1 MSSFEYSGGSL
12 TQMRASEA
20 AVSPVADVVHRLGS
34 DCSQGLLCE
43 EVGRRQQL
51 HGLNEFEIRE
61 EDPLWRKYLNQV
73 STPAFSFPVSLWPLA
88 IFVSCVPSSRTHWL
102 CYCWRQPL
110 SVCVLGSLMTPS
122 LSQWWVYFLQD
133 VHYLERWTILLITF
147 VLHRL
152 GHRYCGYSGVY
163 PGLWTTIYTDHW
175 PLSLCI

>member
-1 MSSFEYSGGSL
+1 MSSLEYSSGSL

-73 STPAFSFPVSLWPLA
+73 STPGCRSQFPCDPLQFLFPAFPVQGPIDYATAGVSLYQ
-88 IFVSCVPSSRTHWL
+88 CVFKA
-102 CYCWRQPL
+102 
-110 SVCVLGSLMTPS
+110 V
-122 LSQWWVYFLQD
+122 
-133 VHYLERWTILLITF
+133 
-147 VLHRL
+147 
-152 GHRYCGYSGVY
+152 
-163 PGLWTTIYTDHW
+163 
-175 PLSLCI
+175 